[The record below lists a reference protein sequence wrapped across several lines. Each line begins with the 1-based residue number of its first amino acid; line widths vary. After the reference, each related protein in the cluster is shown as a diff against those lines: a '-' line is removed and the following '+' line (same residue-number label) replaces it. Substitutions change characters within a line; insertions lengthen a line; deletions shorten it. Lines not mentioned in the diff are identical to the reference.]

1 MAKPNYSGTYH
12 MVEQENMDSYLE
24 ALGTNLYTVF

>member
-12 MVEQENMDSYLE
+12 MVEQENMDSYLG